1 MDKLTGDEIVRLFL
15 ALATILVAARVL
27 GEVARRLAQPVVL
40 GEILAG
46 ILLGP
51 TVLGSIAPSFKEF
64 LFPSNGPLAL
74 SQHAFRTLAIAL
86 FLLVAGMEVELS
98 TIRKRGRAALSV
110 GFMGIA
116 LPFVLGFAAARYA
129 PDLLGARSGVSPE
142 TFALFFATA
151 LSISAL
157 PVIAKT
163 LMDLHIYKSD
173 FGMTVIAAAVFD
185 DLIGWLVFAVI
196 LGQISYGKG
205 GTEHLPIGLTIAV
218 TAGFAVLMLTA
229 VRWLIHRTL
238 PWILAHASFPT
249 GVIGFALA
257 LALVGAAFTEFIGIH
272 AIFGAFLVGV
282 ALGDSAHLR
291 ERTRATITEFVSSMF
306 APLFFGS
313 IGLSVNFITNFDPLL
328 CGFVLAIA
336 CLGKV
341 VGCGLGARAAKMNW
355 RESWAVGFG
364 MNARGAMEIILGL
377 LALQYGLIQEP
388 MFVALVVMALAT
400 SMMSGPI
407 VQWLLHRKR
416 PRRIEHF
423 LHSRT
428 FVPKLRASDRKSAID
443 ELCQTLARASGLDY
457 ARISTAVWEREQVTA
472 TGIGNGLAVPHARV
486 DGLRHPYI
494 AMGLSD
500 QGVDFDAPDGQ
511 PARIVF
517 VILTPPNDNGV
528 QLEILADIG
537 KTFVQPD
544 VRDRAL
550 KLKSFTEL
558 LALLRTE
565 PVPA

>member
-15 ALATILVAARVL
+15 AIATILVAARVL
-27 GEVARRLAQPVVL
+27 GEVARRLSQPVVL

-51 TVLGSIAPSFKEF
+51 TVFGTILPGGKEF
-64 LFPSNGPLAL
+64 LFPNHGSIALA
-74 SQHAFRTLAIAL
+74 QDAFRTLSIAL

-98 TIRKRGRAALSV
+98 TMWKQGRAALSV
-110 GFMGIA
+110 GLMGIA
-116 LPFVLGFAAARYA
+116 LPFVLGFGAARVA
-129 PDLLGARSGVSPE
+129 PDLLGATAGVSPE

-173 FGMTVIAAAVFD
+173 FGMTVIAAAVFN
-185 DLIGWLVFAVI
+185 DLVGWLVFAVI
-196 LGQISYGKG
+196 LGQIEYG
-205 GTEHLPIGLTIAV
+205 TSSASHMPIGLTLAV

-257 LALVGAAFTEFIGIH
+257 LALAGAAFTEFIGIH
-272 AIFGAFLVGV
+272 AIFGSFLVGV

-291 ERTRATITEFVSSMF
+291 ERTRTTITEFVSSIF

-313 IGLSVNFITNFDPLL
+313 IGLSVNFITNFDPAL
-328 CGFVLAIA
+328 CGFVLLIA

-341 VGCGLGARAAKMNW
+341 VGCGLGARWAKMSW

-388 MFVALVVMALAT
+388 MFVALVVMSLVT
-400 SMMSGPI
+400 SMASGPVI
-407 VQWLLHRKR
+407 ERLLRRTR

-423 LHSRT
+423 IHSRT
-428 FVPKLRASDRKSAID
+428 FLPRMRAIDRKSAID

-457 ARISTAVWEREQVTA
+457 ARISTAVWEREQVTS
-472 TGIGNGLAVPHARV
+472 TGIGDGLAVPHARI
-486 DGLRHPYI
+486 DGLTQPYV
-494 AMGLSD
+494 AMGLSST
-500 QGVDFDAPDGQ
+500 GVDFDSLDGK
-511 PARIVF
+511 PAQLVF

-537 KTFVQPD
+537 RTFVQPN

-565 PVPA
+565 PVAA

>member
-51 TVLGSIAPSFKEF
+51 TVLGAFWPAGKEF
-64 LFPSNGPLAL
+64 LFPTSGSIALAHDAFKSL
-74 SQHAFRTLAIAL
+74 SIAL

-98 TIRKRGRAALSV
+98 TMRKQGRAALSV
-110 GFMGIA
+110 GLMGIA
-116 LPFVLGFAAARYA
+116 LPFLLGFGAARYA
-129 PDLLGARSGVSPE
+129 PDLLGARQGVSPE

-173 FGMTVIAAAVFD
+173 FGMTVIAAAVLN
-185 DLIGWLVFAVI
+185 DLVGWLVFAVI
-196 LGQISYGKG
+196 LGRIEYGTG
-205 GTEHLPIGLTIAV
+205 GSSPMPTLLTLAV
-218 TAGFAVLMLTA
+218 TAGFALLMLTA

-257 LALVGAAFTEFIGIH
+257 LALAGAAFTEFIGIH
-272 AIFGAFLVGV
+272 AIFGSFLVGV

-291 ERTRATITEFVSSMF
+291 ERTRATITEFVSSIF

-328 CGFVLAIA
+328 CGFVLLVA

-341 VGCGLGARAAKMNW
+341 LGCGLGARWAGMGW

-400 SMMSGPI
+400 SLMSGPVI
-407 VQWLLHRKR
+407 QRLLQRKR

-428 FVPKLRASDRKSAID
+428 FLPRLRATDRKSAID
-443 ELCQTLARASGLDY
+443 ELCQALARASGLDY
-457 ARISTAVWEREQVTA
+457 ARISTAVWEREQVTS

-486 DGLRHPYI
+486 DGLNGPYV

-500 QGVDFDAPDGQ
+500 PGIDFDAPDGKG
-511 PARIVF
+511 AHIVF

-537 KTFVQPD
+537 RTFVRPD

-550 KLKSFTEL
+550 KLRSFTEL

-565 PVPA
+565 PAPA

>member
-1 MDKLTGDEIVRLFL
+1 MDKLTGDENVRLFL

-51 TVLGSIAPSFKEF
+51 TVLGAFWPEGKEF
-64 LFPSNGPLAL
+64 LFPTSGSIALAHDAFKSL
-74 SQHAFRTLAIAL
+74 SIAL

-98 TIRKRGRAALSV
+98 TMRKQGRAALSV
-110 GFMGIA
+110 GLMGIA
-116 LPFVLGFAAARYA
+116 LPFLLGFGAARYA
-129 PDLLGARSGVSPE
+129 PDLLGARQGVSPE

-173 FGMTVIAAAVFD
+173 FGMTVIAAAVLN
-185 DLIGWLVFAVI
+185 DLVGWLVFAVI
-196 LGQISYGKG
+196 LGRIEYGTG
-205 GTEHLPIGLTIAV
+205 GSSPMPTLLTLAV
-218 TAGFAVLMLTA
+218 TAGFALLMLTA

-257 LALVGAAFTEFIGIH
+257 LALAGAAFTEFIGIH
-272 AIFGAFLVGV
+272 AIFGSFLVGV

-291 ERTRATITEFVSSMF
+291 ERTRATITEFVSSIF

-328 CGFVLAIA
+328 CGFVLLVA

-341 VGCGLGARAAKMNW
+341 FGCGLGARWAGMRW

-400 SMMSGPI
+400 SLMSGPVI
-407 VQWLLHRKR
+407 QRLLQRKR

-428 FVPKLRASDRKSAID
+428 FLPRLRATDRKSAID
-443 ELCQTLARASGLDY
+443 ELCQALARASGLDY
-457 ARISTAVWEREQVTA
+457 ARISTAVWEREQVTS

-486 DGLRHPYI
+486 DGLNGPYV

-500 QGVDFDAPDGQ
+500 PGIDFDAPDGKG
-511 PARIVF
+511 AHIVF
-517 VILTPPNDNGV
+517 VVLTPPNDNGV

-537 KTFVQPD
+537 RTFVRPD

-550 KLKSFTEL
+550 KLRSFTEL

-565 PVPA
+565 PAPA